1 LRLRNSSSAITAS
14 DSGHQI
20 KPLPDA
26 IRFALASG
34 QANNGSD
41 NIMQQDRSVALAFGG
56 LAAMTAA
63 LGIGRF
69 VYTPILPAMLGALG
83 WSKADA
89 GLVASANLL
98 GYFLGALL
106 SGRPFAVARPRPWLL
121 AALTISAISTAAMA
135 LPSDIVSF
143 VGLRLIGGVA
153 SAFVIV
159 CASTLVLERLSA
171 SGRGSLS
178 AIQFAGVGFGI
189 MISAITVSVMLA
201 SGAGWRS
208 LWIGTGSLAMLAAVV
223 AALLIPAADHAGAP
237 TKPLTINAPASGMGA
252 MVVAYG
258 LFGFGYVITTT
269 FLVAIVRLTEEVR
282 VLEPWVW
289 TLFGLA
295 AIPSV
300 TVWSWLGKRI
310 GILNAFAAACA
321 IEAVGV
327 AISVEWVTIP
337 GICLSALLLGGTF
350 MGLTVLGFMAGRM
363 LSSGHPHRAF
373 ARMTTSFSVGQMVGP
388 TLAGFL
394 AERFGDFRVAS
405 LIAAAALVAAAA
417 LALRTSWGASTAP
430 QMAPDTAARTAHR

>member
-1 LRLRNSSSAITAS
+1 MTDFGDKVLR
-14 DSGHQI
+14 
-20 KPLPDA
+20 PD
-26 IRFALASG
+26 RSLALA
-34 QANNGSD
+34 
-41 NIMQQDRSVALAFGG
+41 LGG

-63 LGIGRF
+63 IGIGRF

-83 WSKADA
+83 WSKSDA

-98 GYFLGALL
+98 GYFVGALL
-106 SGRPFAVARPRPWLL
+106 AGRPFAVARPKPWLL
-121 AALTISAISTAAMA
+121 AALTVSAASTAAMA

-143 VGLRLIGGVA
+143 VGLRFIGGVA

-189 MISAITVSVMLA
+189 MISAIAVSVMLA
-201 SGAGWRS
+201 AGASWRG
-208 LWIGTGSLAMLAAVV
+208 LWIGTGSLAMLAAVA
-223 AALLIPAADHAGAP
+223 AALLIPAADHNDAPVQADLAG
-237 TKPLTINAPASGMGA
+237 APASGMGA
-252 MVVAYG
+252 IVVASG
-258 LFGFGYVITTT
+258 LFGFGYIITAT
-269 FLVAIVRLTEEVR
+269 FLVAIVRLTAEVR
-282 VLEPWVW
+282 ILEPWIW

-300 TVWSWLGKRI
+300 TVWNWLGKRI

-327 AISVEWVTIP
+327 ATSVEWVTVP

-350 MGLTVLGFMAGRM
+350 MGITVLGFMAARV
-363 LSSGHPHRAF
+363 LSAGHPHRAF
-373 ARMTTSFSVGQMVGP
+373 ARMTASFSIGQMIGP

-394 AERFGDFRVAS
+394 SEQLGDFRVAS
-405 LIAAAALVAAAA
+405 LIAAAALIIAAA
-417 LALRTSWGASTAP
+417 LAI
-430 QMAPDTAARTAHR
+430 RTASIMASNTGRSAKDIAPIQPTR